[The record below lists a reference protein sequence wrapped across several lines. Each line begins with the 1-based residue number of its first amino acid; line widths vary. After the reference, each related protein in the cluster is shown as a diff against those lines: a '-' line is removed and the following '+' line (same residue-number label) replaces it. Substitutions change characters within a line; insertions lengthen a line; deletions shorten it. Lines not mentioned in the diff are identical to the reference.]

1 MTCVRLVRARLR
13 ALDQK
18 YQNMALPYA
27 TTSQTANF
35 NDYDWVT
42 VLLFRRLTSD
52 YTLGTMPL
60 EIHFSL
66 DDVRGAA
73 DEALQKK
80 LLKKGKI
87 RNIPD
92 IKYSY
97 DARRDFPR
105 EMMQAF
111 PITWLSSGKGRY
123 YFRKTKRKNIIDLH
137 EVCNPLPRLEYI
149 VDQTPTFNSKLMGS
163 DEQAVFARA
172 RYAGIFNQILGFQ
185 ANPVQGHHRTSVGY
199 GQVEV
204 DEVQAGLE
212 GQLGVIVPI
221 SGKGGNDKLSWSQV
235 LNLNTYGAAC
245 LARYGAIQPPLTG
258 TTVRSLCLWMDKTTS
273 EIWVVEF
280 SNERHE
286 IDLIEIIQVRR
297 FKFV

>member
-1 MTCVRLVRARLR
+1 
-13 ALDQK
+13 
-18 YQNMALPYA
+18 MALPYA
-27 TTSQTANF
+27 TTSQAAAYA
-35 NDYDWVT
+35 DYDWVA
-42 VLLFRRLTSD
+42 VLLFRRLTAN
-52 YTLGTMPL
+52 YTVATLPPR
-60 EIHFSL
+60 IPFSL
-66 DDVRGAA
+66 DDVRDAA
-73 DEALQKK
+73 EEALRDG

-87 RNIPD
+87 RNIAD

-97 DARRDFPR
+97 DARRDFPA

-111 PITWLSSGKGRY
+111 PITWLSSGKGQY
-123 YFRKTKRKNIIDLH
+123 FFRKTIRKNIIDLQSI
-137 EVCNPLPRLEYI
+137 CSPLPQLEYV
-149 VDQTPTFNSKLMGS
+149 VDQTPIFNSKLMGK

-221 SGKGGNDKLSWSQV
+221 SGKGGQDRLSWSQV

-245 LARYGAIQPPLTG
+245 LARYGKIQPPLTG
-258 TTVRSLCLWMDKTTS
+258 AKVRSLCLWMDKVTA

-280 SNERHE
+280 SDQHSD
-286 IDLIEIIQVRR
+286 IDLIDIVQVRR